1 MFLLPLC
8 PPSYLGL
15 HLEGACLSLGS
26 SRSRTW
32 DRKVGSCGL
41 FGRQSQE
48 EGQAGHEKSQ
58 LWAPGSI
65 LWGRKA
71 GDVGVSTQRLW
82 GWVLT
87 CPFQPHGLGLSP
99 RHLPQGILH
108 PSHVGFSFSFWQHI
122 WATFIKIKKNFN
134 LKSTNKSKSLKFKK
148 ELITKYG
155 HHNILRFFF
164 SAIPDAKIQWE
175 NYYQTL
181 ASCN

>member
-1 MFLLPLC
+1 MNLSLWSILAFRGMFFLPLC

-32 DRKVGSCGL
+32 DRKVGACGL

-48 EGQAGHEKSQ
+48 EGQAGREESQ

-65 LWGRKA
+65 LWGKKVW
-71 GDVGVSTQRLW
+71 DVGGSTQRLG

-108 PSHVGFSFSFWQHI
+108 PSHAGFSFFSFWQHI
-122 WATFIKIKKNFN
+122 WTTFIKRKKIYN
-134 LKSTNKSKSLKFKK
+134 LKSTNKPKSLNFNK
-148 ELITKYG
+148 ELITK
-155 HHNILRFFF
+155 
-164 SAIPDAKIQWE
+164 
-175 NYYQTL
+175 
-181 ASCN
+181 